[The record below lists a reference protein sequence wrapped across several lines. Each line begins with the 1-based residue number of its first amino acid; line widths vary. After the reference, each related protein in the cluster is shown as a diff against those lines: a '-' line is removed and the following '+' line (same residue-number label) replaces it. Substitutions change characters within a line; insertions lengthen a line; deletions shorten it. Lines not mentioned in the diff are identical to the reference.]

1 MPSDDNPKYERVGF
15 LRPAGV
21 DQCAGRRLA
30 LPDWPFFHLQRHNG
44 DP

>member
-15 LRPAGV
+15 LRLAGV

-30 LPDWPFFHLQRHNG
+30 LLDWPFFHLQRHNG